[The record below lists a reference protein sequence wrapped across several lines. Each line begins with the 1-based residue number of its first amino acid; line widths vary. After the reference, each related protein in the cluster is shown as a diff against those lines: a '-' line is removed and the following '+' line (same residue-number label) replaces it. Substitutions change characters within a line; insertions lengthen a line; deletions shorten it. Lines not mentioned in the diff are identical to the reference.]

1 MTGYNKQLII
11 GLDPGTTTAYAVL
24 SMHGRILKIKSSK
37 LLKLDSIIG
46 EIHQKGI
53 PLIVGTDRSKCPGM
67 VRKFA
72 AKTGAV
78 KKVPDYD
85 IPELEKSQMT
95 QGIET
100 ANAHQKDALASA
112 LVAYKHYAPLLMRID
127 KTLAKEGKAELA
139 EQVKHIVITQKI
151 SIKKAVKLIEK
162 SLPLV
167 RAY

>member
-24 SMHGRILKIKSSK
+24 TMHGQILKIRSSK
-37 LLKLDSIIG
+37 LLKLDKVI
-46 EIHQKGI
+46 EEVHQNGI

-78 KKVPDYD
+78 KAVPDYD
-85 IPELEKSQMT
+85 LPELEKNQMT
-95 QGIET
+95 RGIET

-112 LVAYKHYAPLLMRID
+112 LVAYKKYLPLLMRID
-127 KTLAKEGKAELA
+127 KTLAKEGKTELA

-151 SIKKAVKLIEK
+151 SIKKAVELIEK

-167 RAY
+167 SSY